1 MSLEQWRSNGWLKSH
16 RTDATEL
23 GNLLAIADAK
33 DLREEVVGLLAE
45 KYPGLGRQK
54 A

>member
-23 GNLLAIADAK
+23 LAFAK